1 MEPTNVNTDVII
13 SSPLPLR
20 ERDIGRQSSPS
31 DLEHYR
37 RIDYNGSPI
46 PNIILSEDG
55 MHCPGRIAYYTLK
68 IIRPGV
74 KLTKKKI
81 SIINPIGHLITKT
94 WSNIQQEYMID
105 LTNIL
110 VVNVEITK
118 EETYYIPEIVFR
130 MKKGDDIRLTFETV
144 DEARDCQL
152 YLLSIISSL

>member
-1 MEPTNVNTDVII
+1 MEPTNETKEEII
-13 SSPLPLR
+13 SSPPP
-20 ERDIGRQSSPS
+20 ERDMGRQSSPS

-55 MHCPGRIAYYTLK
+55 VHCPGRIAYYTLK
-68 IIRPGV
+68 VIRPGN

-94 WSNIQQEYMID
+94 WSNVQQEYMID
-105 LTNIL
+105 LLNVVLLNI
-110 VVNVEITK
+110 EITK
-118 EETYYIPEIVFR
+118 EDSYQIPELVFR
-130 MKKGDDIRLTFETV
+130 MKKGDDIRLTFETI

-152 YLLSIISSL
+152 YLFSIISSL

>member
-1 MEPTNVNTDVII
+1 
-13 SSPLPLR
+13 
-20 ERDIGRQSSPS
+20 
-31 DLEHYR
+31 
-37 RIDYNGSPI
+37 
-46 PNIILSEDG
+46 
-55 MHCPGRIAYYTLK
+55 
-68 IIRPGV
+68 
-74 KLTKKKI
+74 
-81 SIINPIGHLITKT
+81 
-94 WSNIQQEYMID
+94 MID